1 MYGLRSDDAQP
12 GTPLIDLIRESLARG
27 IHTSK
32 LSAEEFFADFQRRVT
47 ENNDVVLHRRL
58 TGGRLVAVR
67 HQPLENGC
75 WVGTYEDITERERA
89 ADALKEQHRRFDIAL
104 NNMAHGLCM
113 FDKDMRLIVS
123 NKRYAE
129 MFNLPEGFVRPGM
142 SVRDVINKSYEL
154 GNYRHRNVTAYE
166 LYDTYVQTL
175 KAGDLVVHRHLADG
189 RMIKITHERM
199 TEGWVAIYED
209 ITERYRAE
217 QNIARMAR
225 HDALTDLPNRVLF
238 HERMAEGLSCVSA
251 LGEKLA
257 VLCLDLDNFKSV
269 NDTLGHPIGDKLLR
283 TIAERIS
290 GAVGEDDTVAR
301 LGGDEF
307 AVLQRDSTRR
317 QPARWRA
324 AWSRSSRTRS
334 RSTGRRSI
342 PAPAS
347 ASRSPRATAM
357 PAII

>member
-1 MYGLRSDDAQP
+1 MVEATSRPTPEGGWVSAHEDVTERLGYEKMLREQNILLDAALENMAHGLCVFDKDWRVIVRNTRYLEMYGLRADDAQP

-47 ENNDVVLHRRL
+47 ENSDVVLHRRL

-142 SVRDVINKSYEL
+142 AVRDVINKSHEL
-154 GNYRHRNVTAYE
+154 GNYRHRNITAYE

-199 TEGWVAIYED
+199 ARRLGRDLRGHHRALSRRAE
-209 ITERYRAE
+209 YRAHGA
-217 QNIARMAR
+217 ARRADR
-225 HDALTDLPNRVLF
+225 SAEPRAVPRAHGRRPVL
-238 HERMAEGLSCVSA
+238 
-251 LGEKLA
+251 
-257 VLCLDLDNFKSV
+257 
-269 NDTLGHPIGDKLLR
+269 
-283 TIAERIS
+283 
-290 GAVGEDDTVAR
+290 
-301 LGGDEF
+301 
-307 AVLQRDSTRR
+307 RR
-317 QPARWRA
+317 RPWA
-324 AWSRSSRTRS
+324 RSS
-334 RSTGRRSI
+334 
-342 PAPAS
+342 PCS
-347 ASRSPRATAM
+347 ASTSTTSRA
-357 PAII
+357 